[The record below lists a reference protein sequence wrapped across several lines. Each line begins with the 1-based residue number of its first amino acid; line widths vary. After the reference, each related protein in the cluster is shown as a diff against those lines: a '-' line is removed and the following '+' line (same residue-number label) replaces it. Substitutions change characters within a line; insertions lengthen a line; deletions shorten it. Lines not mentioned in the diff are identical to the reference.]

1 MSAYAIGGLCYATP
15 ADALT
20 AFNNLYPIV
29 GETNM
34 IYLVSSSV
42 TASGELAY
50 SLQTRPITGN
60 NLNSRTGTLFLT
72 PCTKPDAPYDY
83 ANAGAIWAFFFS
95 FTLLLW
101 IIAKNAGLILNFVRR
116 HT

>member
-1 MSAYAIGGLCYATP
+1 MSAFAINGLCYAAP

-34 IYLVSSSV
+34 TYLVSSSV
-42 TASGELAY
+42 TAGGVLTY
-50 SLQTRPITGN
+50 SLNTRPITGN
-60 NLNSRTGTLFLT
+60 TLTSRAGTLQLT
-72 PCTKPDAPYDY
+72 PCTNPDAPYDY

-95 FTLLLW
+95 FTICLW
-101 IIAKNAGLILNFVRR
+101 LVAKNAGLIMNFIRR
-116 HT
+116 H